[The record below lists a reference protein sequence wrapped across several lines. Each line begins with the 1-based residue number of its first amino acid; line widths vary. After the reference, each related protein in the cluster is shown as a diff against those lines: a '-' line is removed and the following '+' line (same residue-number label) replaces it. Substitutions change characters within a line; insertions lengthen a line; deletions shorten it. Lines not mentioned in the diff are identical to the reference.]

1 MNRTGKAYDD
11 MTPEE
16 LRREF
21 REAFFE
27 TDIIDDAL
35 NHELDQMLAALQR
48 KQPVE
53 NLFTPEESWKR
64 YLEDKAEDLRPF
76 LQPGKADEPHSED
89 GRYDP
94 EKARQRSPT
103 EREGE
108 RTEFFDSDE
117 AEPERPKAGR
127 HHVRS
132 VSSLLRKVLIAAVI
146 VVLLAGAAFAANYTG
161 LWAWVPRWNASSGR
175 YEPTVQEGMPERPI
189 PAALAELGIT
199 EPVYPA
205 KLPEGF
211 VITESHISED
221 PLVLMEQ
228 YARGRDRLSITVVPV
243 KSVKSAVYQKNG
255 VAVRELQGGL
265 KAHFVFENE
274 ETITAI
280 WFTKNYAAYISGDL
294 SVEEIT
300 EIILSI
306 DSTAEGGDLS

>member
-221 PLVLMEQ
+221 PLVLVEQ
-228 YARGRDRLSITVVPV
+228 FARGKDRLSITVMTTGGFRTGI
-243 KSVKSAVYQKNG
+243 YQK
-255 VAVRELQGGL
+255 V
-265 KAHFVFENE
+265 HDPVFEYRSGSNVHFIFAVE
-274 ETITAI
+274 GSITVI
-280 WFTKNYAAYISGDL
+280 RYTENYATTISGDFSL
-294 SVEEIT
+294 AEMNKI
-300 EIILSI
+300 I
-306 DSTAEGGDLS
+306 DSYYDEVLK